1 MFSNFADDIFAFA
14 FGRVAIITLI
24 QGMVLYGVLAHLT
37 FWLRK
42 SYCDHLLSDIC
53 LSIHTFS
60 ETPGPIFFKL
70 YVEFSEAIIAYDIKV
85 DLCNQLHELHKYQ
98 RSRSFI
104 DLGPRFLR
112 FSNFKIFN
120 PCPAE
125 PGYTLSLQTVKIQLI
140 WICTVCH

>member
-1 MFSNFADDIFAFA
+1 
-14 FGRVAIITLI
+14 
-24 QGMVLYGVLAHLT
+24 MVLSGVLAHLS

-42 SYCDHLLSDIC
+42 SYCDHLLSVIC

-60 ETPGPIFFKL
+60 EIPGTIFFKL

-85 DLCNQLHELHKYQ
+85 DLCNQLQELHKYQ

-112 FSNFKIFN
+112 FSNFKIFKATRL
-120 PCPAE
+120 CE
-125 PGYTLSLQTVKIQLI
+125 TELHIESYWG
-140 WICTVCH
+140 